1 MIVRDV
7 VAIIDDEPL
16 VLRALGRILAPARH
30 AIVTATAGA
39 GLDALLGEPRL
50 AVVLLDLFIDG
61 TTGPE
66 RIDAVRCAR
75 PDVEVVAMTG
85 RPSVESAV
93 ACMRA
98 GAFDYLSKPF
108 TDLGRVRAVVAAAA
122 GRSSGEPDV
131 LRPATG
137 SRGVLRPSGPGA
149 DWLRMPLRGEP
160 PIATAVPLSLEAY
173 ERLALERALHESS
186 GDAAEAARRLGIG
199 RSTFYRKAAKL
210 GIDLRR
216 AGSEGAAPGAGPPA
230 RDGARVGDV
239 PPIG

>member
-7 VAIIDDEPL
+7 VAIVDDEPL

-30 AIVTATAGA
+30 AIATASDGA
-39 GLDALLGEPRL
+39 GLDALLAEPRL

-61 TTGPE
+61 TPGPE
-66 RIDAVRCAR
+66 RIDAVRRAR
-75 PDVEVVAMTG
+75 PDVRVVAMTG

-98 GAFDYLSKPF
+98 GAFDYLAKPF
-108 TDLGRVRAVVAAAA
+108 TDPGRVRAMVAAAA
-122 GRSSGEPDV
+122 GRSSDDPDV

-137 SRGVLRPSGPGA
+137 SRALVRTAGPGA
-149 DWLRMPLRGEP
+149 DWLRLPLRGEP
-160 PIATAVPLSLEAY
+160 PIATTVPLSLEAY
-173 ERLALERALHESS
+173 ERLALERALRESS
-186 GDAAEAARRLGIG
+186 GDAADAARRLGIG

-216 AGSEGAAPGAGPPA
+216 AGSEGAGRGAGEPA
-230 RDGARVGDV
+230 RTGARVGEA